1 VNDRADAVD
10 ARIDRLVQSTVGVI
24 LLAAFVFGFPV
35 VLPALALLL
44 GAGGLAG
51 PPANVF
57 HWAYSRGLAGR
68 LPPDDATV
76 PYETVRAQ
84 DLLGAAIL
92 VVASGAYAIGLG
104 PVAWL
109 LAVAEAGIAI
119 VAATTGLHLGEYIRS
134 QLRRDG

>member
-24 LLAAFVFGFPV
+24 LLAAFVFRFPL
-35 VLPALALLL
+35 VLPALAVLL

-57 HWAYSRGLAGR
+57 HWAYVRAVAGR
-68 LPPDDATV
+68 LPPGDATV
-76 PYETVRAQ
+76 PAETVQAQ
-84 DLLGAAIL
+84 DLLAAAIL
-92 VVASGAYAIGLG
+92 LVASGAYAIGLG

-109 LAVAEAGIAI
+109 LALVEAGIAI

-134 QLRRDG
+134 QLHRGR